1 MITEELEEKRKELQ
15 QFHLN
20 NFNANQDSLH
30 EKPKKN
36 FNS

>member
-1 MITEELEEKRKELQ
+1 MIAEELEEKRKELQ
-15 QFHLN
+15 QLHLN
-20 NFNANQDSLH
+20 ASNANQDLLH